1 MKTIPSIKAT
11 ALALLSTSALFC
23 QASASVEVSAE
34 VVASHEKK
42 EASGEKEEKKPGM
55 APKATAQE
63 KALKITVKS
72 SKPESG
78 TVVRYWFVGRD
89 MKSNKVALL
98 DGGESPANLKGTADE
113 IITTKAVKVSSK
125 PKSAFAAKPG
135 AKPGAAPAAPAGGAA
150 ASDSIKLV
158 GYGVQVIKENAVI
171 AEFFS
176 EPGVKQVIGSTGKTP
191 GALFQAPE
199 PEAK

>member
-1 MKTIPSIKAT
+1 MKTTPSIKAT
-11 ALALLSTSALFC
+11 ALALLSTAALFC
-23 QASASVEVSAE
+23 EASASVEISAE

-55 APKATAQE
+55 APKATSQE

-98 DGGESPANLKGTADE
+98 DGGEAPASLKGSTDE
-113 IITTKAVKVSSK
+113 IIVTKAVKVSSK

-150 ASDSIKLV
+150 NDSIKLA

-171 AEFFS
+171 AEYFS
-176 EPGVKQVIGSTGKTP
+176 EPGVKQVIGSNGKTP

>member
-1 MKTIPSIKAT
+1 MKTIPSIKVT
-11 ALALLSTSALFC
+11 ALALLSTAALFC

-63 KALKITVKS
+63 KSLKITVKS

-98 DGGESPANLKGTADE
+98 DGGEAPANLKGSADE

-135 AKPGAAPAAPAGGAA
+135 AKPAAPAGGAA
-150 ASDSIKLV
+150 ANDSIKLA

-171 AEFFS
+171 AEYFS